1 MENFTKTAQNI
12 ITLIDIY
19 GYISAFYELIIK
31 HNWGIGTL
39 LTLVSLLLSIIIYVM
54 KHADYI
60 KARYKEKINENKK
73 SENSISPGFI
83 KLAVAYV
90 SGWLTIVLFG
100 GLINSTSIQLSLLI
114 VLLTLPAIY
123 SIITWLFCHITEE
136 NFSKYGRITFI
147 ISLVLS
153 IMFSIFCIPDI
164 FLMILGFL
172 IHVPALIFA
181 SDIIPDK

>member
-83 KLAVAYV
+83 NLAVAYV

-100 GLINSTSIQLSLLI
+100 GLINSTSIQ
-114 VLLTLPAIY
+114 
-123 SIITWLFCHITEE
+123 
-136 NFSKYGRITFI
+136 
-147 ISLVLS
+147 
-153 IMFSIFCIPDI
+153 
-164 FLMILGFL
+164 
-172 IHVPALIFA
+172 
-181 SDIIPDK
+181 